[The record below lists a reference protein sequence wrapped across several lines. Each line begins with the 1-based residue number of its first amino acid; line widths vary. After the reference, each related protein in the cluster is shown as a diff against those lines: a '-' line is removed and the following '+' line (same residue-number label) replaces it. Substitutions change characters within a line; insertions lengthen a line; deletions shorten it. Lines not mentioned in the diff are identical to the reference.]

1 MSPSLTLC
9 LHPPSL
15 VSQFDGV
22 SDALNVVGEQCNSL
36 IEEEQRWREWREEQ
50 KGRQWTE
57 LHVLDALGSG
67 GEPLLKG
74 EQELMQRLAALEGG
88 E

>member
-1 MSPSLTLC
+1 
-9 LHPPSL
+9 L

-22 SDALNVVGEQCNSL
+22 SDALNSVGEQCNSL
-36 IEEEQRWREWREEQ
+36 IEEEQRWRAWREEQ

-57 LHVLDALGSG
+57 LQVLDALGSG
-67 GEPLLKG
+67 GEALLKG

-88 E
+88 EMTTVDTR